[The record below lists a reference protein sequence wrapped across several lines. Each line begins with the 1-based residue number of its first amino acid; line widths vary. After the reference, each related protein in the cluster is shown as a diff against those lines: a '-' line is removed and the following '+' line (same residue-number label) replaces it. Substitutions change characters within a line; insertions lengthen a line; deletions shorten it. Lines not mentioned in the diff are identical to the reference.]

1 MAIAFRSPPDVLTEL
16 RTVVDGPGGP
26 AVLDAL
32 KIALDQRNAVAARS
46 PAAWTVADAVAA
58 LNTALRDIQLFAAL
72 RLLQAVQPDRQRLGY
87 SHVADEDPVRIDQ
100 ELRLDFPPVE
110 VTGVEESRGKATT
123 HRPTVTQTAV
133 GLLGPNGALPYT
145 WTEYAHD
152 LAHSPYRTER
162 DGSFMA
168 LINVLQRRQLA
179 FLYRA
184 WHDSQAIAGA
194 DRPEDSH
201 PVSDRLR
208 ALAGL
213 ALADSGR
220 RDSVPADFKT
230 AFASV
235 LSRRVRS
242 PQSMAAMLSHFFEAP
257 VRVEEFVA
265 RWLDIPTRQRT
276 TLGVQFTTLG
286 EDAVAG
292 ARVWDCAT
300 CFRIYVGP
308 LDLKRY
314 RSFLPRGEAYAQLGD
329 LVALYAGVEYEWEL
343 VPVLQS
349 SEVPYSWLGNQ
360 GLLLG
365 WSSWLGVR
373 YDSRDAADLRLP
385 MAPNLKPRGLPVAAA
400 PGTLA

>member
-1 MAIAFRSPPDVLTEL
+1 MAIAFRSPSDVLTEL

-32 KIALDQRNAVAARS
+32 KVALDHRSDVETRS
-46 PAAWTVADAVAA
+46 PAAWTVADAIAA
-58 LNTALRDIQLFAAL
+58 LNTSLRDIHLFAAL
-72 RLLQAVQPDRQRLGY
+72 RLLQAAQPERGRLGY

-100 ELRLDFPPVE
+100 ELRLDFPPHE
-110 VTGVEESRGKATT
+110 VTEIEAPRGSATT
-123 HRPTVTQTAV
+123 YRPTVVQAAV
-133 GLLGPNGALPYT
+133 GLLGQNGALPYT
-145 WTEYAHD
+145 WTEFAWD
-152 LAHSPYRTER
+152 LANSAYRSER
-162 DGSFMA
+162 DGSFVA
-168 LINVLQRRQLA
+168 LINVVQRRQLA

-184 WHDSQAIAGA
+184 WHDSLAIVGVDRA
-194 DRPEDSH
+194 DAAH
-201 PVSDRLR
+201 PVADRLR

-213 ALADSGR
+213 ALADSGK

-230 AFASV
+230 AFGSV
-235 LSRRVRS
+235 LARRVRS
-242 PQSMAAMLSHFFEAP
+242 PQALAAMLAHFFDAP

-265 RWLDIPTRQRT
+265 RWLDIPKPQRT
-276 TLGVQFTTLG
+276 TLGAQFATLG
-286 EDAVAG
+286 VDAVAG

-300 CFRIYVGP
+300 CFRIYIGP
-308 LDLKRY
+308 LDLRRY
-314 RSFLPRGEAYAQLGD
+314 RSFLPHGEAYAQLGD

-373 YDSRDAADLRLP
+373 YDSRDAADLKLP
-385 MAPNLKPRGLPVAAA
+385 MAPNLRPRALPA
-400 PGTLA
+400 PAVH